1 MCRRA
6 HRTFLLLQ
14 PMRNLFCTV
23 LMSLLMA
30 SLWGQR
36 GSCSVSTA
44 DSTRFLLSVNGVS
57 WGDSAQTAWTFV
69 GDPGTYT
76 LTMLPVDSL
85 ATLLTS
91 EVEVTAGVER
101 NYMLMFGDDRSKFF
115 LAVTAETTYNP
126 SGDYAEA
133 SMIPAAREAASGV
146 QVANAT
152 PFAEVRSALR
162 GAVFQKE
169 RIAMIEDYLLG
180 HSLSVAQLSELLSAV
195 DAEDARLALALKAAP
210 KLTDPQNL
218 EQLDQ
223 AFYLSSSRKKLHKAV
238 GQ

>member
-6 HRTFLLLQ
+6 LRTFLLLQ

>member
-6 HRTFLLLQ
+6 LRTFLLLQ

-23 LMSLLMA
+23 LMSLLVA
-30 SLWGQR
+30 SFWGQR

-57 WGDSAQTAWTFV
+57 WGDSAQAAWTFM
-69 GDPGTYT
+69 GDPGTHT

-101 NYMLMFGDDRSKFF
+101 DYMLMFGDDRSKFF

-133 SMIPAAREAASGV
+133 SVIPAAREAASGV

-218 EQLDQ
+218 GQLDQ
-223 AFYLSSSRKKLHKAV
+223 AFYLSSSRKKLHEAV